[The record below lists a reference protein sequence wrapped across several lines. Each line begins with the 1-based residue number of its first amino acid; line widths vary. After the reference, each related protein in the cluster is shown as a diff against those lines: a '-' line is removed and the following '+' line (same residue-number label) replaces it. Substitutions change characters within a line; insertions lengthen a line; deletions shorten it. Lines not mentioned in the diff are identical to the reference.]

1 MAEFVEKRCEDMIP
15 ELEQM
20 EKIKLFDKNEI
31 RYVIKYKSNL
41 VYVIL
46 ILTLIL
52 YKLYNNITFNNTF
65 NNKFYLLFHQRYSEK
80 A

>member
-20 EKIKLFDKNEI
+20 ERIKLFDKNEI
-31 RYVIKYKSNL
+31 RFVFEVIFVSFR
-41 VYVIL
+41 IL
-46 ILTLIL
+46 IP
-52 YKLYNNITFNNTF
+52 KLLHRYYQYRVQPFF
-65 NNKFYLLFHQRYSEK
+65 QRNCEK